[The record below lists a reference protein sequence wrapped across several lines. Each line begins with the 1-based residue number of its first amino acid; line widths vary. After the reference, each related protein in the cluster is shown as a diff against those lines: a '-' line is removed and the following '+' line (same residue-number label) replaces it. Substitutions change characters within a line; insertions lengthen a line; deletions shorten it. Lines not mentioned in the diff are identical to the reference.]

1 MDRSSNFYHK
11 RYNKIVQWKHHIYV
25 LTEGLN

>member
-11 RYNKIVQWKHHIYV
+11 RYNNNVQWKHHIYV